1 MSHSEDSASMSL
13 MDRCEEEGGSDS
25 EDPLHHEDDEENEDL
40 PVRWPFNLSDLLK
53 QYCSSRWLCSSS
65 SLQQPRC
72 KLKKF
77 AVCNLGVILDRKLSI
92 ENHTKNI
99 TKVNFFILG
108 NKIHHLFINALISSL
123 LDNCKPSLWGNLL
136 NPSMGC
142 RLRNRSKPV
151 KKKPSCSNGQGS
163 CPGELSS
170 SPPPKMPKSD
180 DTLDISDLIDHP
192 LPGPSL
198 TKDTASMP
206 VVDRC
211 EEEDCSDSV
220 LRLMK
225 MMKSPEYEKVTPREI
240 SKWSF
245 EVQLEGEGTYECSA
259 TGLVFEVSEQA
270 LVRYSV
276 LSWSEFS
283 EFLEDSWKPAGSI
296 YDVDVEDPSVLK
308 LIHFPHSLCLDESE
322 HELSFRVLH
331 VKGGHADI
339 EPTVDYTASHVKW
352 RVSSL
357 SKVGPI
363 IPRPQ
368 HVKHD
373 GAVLLYKDQDHQEQF
388 CLHVILALN
397 NHSEFKAIEEQV
409 RSSAEQSTGQKKKSR
424 LEVMPSNIPL
434 LPVTN
439 RKTHSGGQD
448 LTEMQLMTVAETLG
462 QEWEQMAIHLGL
474 ETQDIENIKEGQ
486 TVAMRKHNMLVRWK
500 RLNPGKATAQ
510 HLLSSLVD
518 LQDLPSKTRPLLRDF
533 GSKTK
538 KQ

>member
-1 MSHSEDSASMSL
+1 MSDSDSCSESSRSESMSESEL
-13 MDRCEEEGGSDS
+13 AVGGKMLGLGDDKMVGKPKKQRRDDNEPLLLVPNAVFDEED
-25 EDPLHHEDDEENEDL
+25 EDPSAVIDEED
-40 PVRWPFNLSDLLK
+40 
-53 QYCSSRWLCSSS
+53 
-65 SLQQPRC
+65 
-72 KLKKF
+72 
-77 AVCNLGVILDRKLSI
+77 
-92 ENHTKNI
+92 
-99 TKVNFFILG
+99 
-108 NKIHHLFINALISSL
+108 
-123 LDNCKPSLWGNLL
+123 
-136 NPSMGC
+136 
-142 RLRNRSKPV
+142 
-151 KKKPSCSNGQGS
+151 
-163 CPGELSS
+163 
-170 SPPPKMPKSD
+170 
-180 DTLDISDLIDHP
+180 
-192 LPGPSL
+192 
-198 TKDTASMP
+198 
-206 VVDRC
+206 
-211 EEEDCSDSV
+211 
-220 LRLMK
+220 
-225 MMKSPEYEKVTPREI
+225 
-240 SKWSF
+240 

-276 LSWSEFS
+276 LTWSEFS

-331 VKGGHADI
+331 VKGSHADI

-434 LPVTN
+434 LPGSSTLNVQSHTPN
-439 RKTHSGGQD
+439 RGEALPHEAAYMPLFHCRVRNGSDRKAMVNGT
-448 LTEMQLMTVAETLG
+448 LTLPD
-462 QEWEQMAIHLGL
+462 H
-474 ETQDIENIKEGQ
+474 
-486 TVAMRKHNMLVRWK
+486 
-500 RLNPGKATAQ
+500 KANAYTCRT
-510 HLLSSLVD
+510 S
-518 LQDLPSKTRPLLRDF
+518 
-533 GSKTK
+533 
-538 KQ
+538 